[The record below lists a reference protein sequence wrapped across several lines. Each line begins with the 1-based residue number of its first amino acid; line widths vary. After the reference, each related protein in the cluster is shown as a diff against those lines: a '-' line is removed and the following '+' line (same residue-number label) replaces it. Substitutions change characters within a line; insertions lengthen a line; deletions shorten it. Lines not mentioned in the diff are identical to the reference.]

1 MVLHKNFFVK
11 GINIELPQ
19 ISTYPFNIPSIV
31 KTKKLEID
39 SPVTFFVGENGSGKS
54 TLIEALAVN
63 MGFNPEGGSRNMNFS
78 TCDTHSHLSEYLTV
92 SKKAYPK
99 DGFFLRAESFYNV
112 ASYIQQIDNGMST
125 GDLQNVYGGSLHE
138 CSHGESFLK
147 LLSNRLFGNG
157 LYILDEPEAALSIHR
172 LFSMLC
178 IMKKLVDNN
187 SQFII
192 ATHSPILL
200 SYPNSTIYQFSDGG
214 IERVEYKETE
224 PYKMT
229 KYFLDNPE
237 RMLELLFESYD

>member
-1 MVLHKNFFVK
+1 MHSNFFVK
-11 GINIELPQ
+11 EIIIELPQ
-19 ISTYPFNIPSIV
+19 VSTYPFNIPSIA

-54 TLIEALAVN
+54 TLVEALAVN
-63 MGFNPEGGSRNMNFS
+63 MGFNPEGGSRNMTFS
-78 TCDTHSHLSEYLTV
+78 TCDTHSHLSEYLTIA
-92 SKKAYPK
+92 KTAYPK

-112 ASYIQQIDNGMST
+112 ASYIQQIDNRMSSRE
-125 GDLQNVYGGSLHE
+125 LQNVYGGSLHE

-157 LYILDEPEAALSIHR
+157 LYILDEPEAALSIHKLLR
-172 LFSMLC
+172 MLC
-178 IMKKLVDNN
+178 IMKELVDNN

-200 SYPNSTIYQFSDGG
+200 SYPNSTIYQFSDSG
-214 IERVEYKETE
+214 IERVEYKETDSF
-224 PYKMT
+224 KVT

-237 RMLELLFESYD
+237 KMLNWLFEPYD